1 MKMPRGEAAA
11 RYVREHG
18 GTLIEAARLFGLSR
32 ERVRQKWRD
41 LFGDAELPSREAQ
54 RQRLA
59 EIEELARQGLT
70 QTEIAAELGIQR
82 RAVAHLCAAADLTLV
97 QTADKLR
104 VTDETRAKIL
114 RLAREGESR
123 AEIARDVGFSFSI
136 VCKILRGHSTS
147 GGTPRP
153 GRRRGASAHA
163 SDIMDRTGCSLHEA
177 AARFTLSPPALYAY
191 RKRRGLWTRTDR
203 STQ

>member
-82 RAVAHLCAAADLTLV
+82 RAVAHLCAADAGANRRQASRDGRDPGEDPE
-97 QTADKLR
+97 A
-104 VTDETRAKIL
+104 RA
-114 RLAREGESR
+114 RGGVASGDR
-123 AEIARDVGFSFSI
+123 A
-136 VCKILRGHSTS
+136 
-147 GGTPRP
+147 
-153 GRRRGASAHA
+153 RRRLQFQH
-163 SDIMDRTGCSLHEA
+163 RV
-177 AARFTLSPPALYAY
+177 
-191 RKRRGLWTRTDR
+191 
-203 STQ
+203 